1 MEDNSKKKFWSGY
14 LTGLITTVLLLG
26 LVFGGFWL
34 KEYSAGRGIN
44 ITAAD
49 QSNDRGLLEN
59 ASVVTKTLLLENYI
73 SKYYLREANG
83 EQIEEGIYKGVLQSL
98 QDPYSVYYTKE
109 EYASLQESTSGVYC
123 GIGARVSQDVKT
135 GIITIVQLFENS
147 PAVDAGIL
155 PGDIIYQVE
164 NEEVTGTDL
173 SEVVA
178 KMKGKEGTSVEL
190 TVIRDSEK
198 MDCTVVRKEI
208 EVPTVEHEL
217 LEDNIG
223 YIQVTEFDQ
232 VTAKQFRDALEDL
245 EKQGQ
250 DGLIIDLRNN
260 GGGRLDAVV
269 DMLDR
274 MLPEGTIVSTKDKA
288 GEGETY
294 TSTEEEQFNK
304 PLAVL
309 INGNSASAS
318 EVFSGAIQ
326 DYGIGKL
333 VGTTSFGKGIVQTI
347 FDLKDGSAIKLT
359 TSEYFTPK
367 GRNIQGTGL
376 EPDVEV
382 ELDKDQLKK
391 VTVEKEEDN
400 QLKKAVE
407 TVMDEIKA
415 SKK

>member
-1 MEDNSKKKFWSGY
+1 M
-14 LTGLITTVLLLG
+14 G

-34 KEYSAGRGIN
+34 KDYSAGRGIN

-49 QSNDRGLLEN
+49 QSNDRGLLKN

-73 SKYYLREANG
+73 SKYYLREAKE

-173 SEVVA
+173 SEAVA

-198 MDCTVVRKEI
+198 IDCTVVRKKI

-217 LEDNIG
+217 LEDSIG

-274 MLPEGTIVSTKDKA
+274 MLPEGAIVSTKDKA

-294 TSTEEEQFNK
+294 TSTGEEQFNK

-391 VTVEKEEDN
+391 VTVEKEKDS

-407 TVMDEIKA
+407 TVKDEIKA
-415 SKK
+415 GEK